1 MVPVQAG
8 AQGGHGS
15 LRSGGIDTGVRAP
28 GPWRIPAHLVSTH
41 IATQRNE
48 DELTLGAACKEAWKQ
63 QTEKNP
69 QLAEFYGLQWDPN
82 QLTPAHLLLRAQLP
96 AERTKL
102 MLDCGRWTIGFN
114 RGHTRRQKLLMIA
127 TQHLKNKI
135 NR

>member
-1 MVPVQAG
+1 MTDANTHEGTEPVRRLG
-8 AQGGHGS
+8 
-15 LRSGGIDTGVRAP
+15 
-28 GPWRIPAHLVSTH
+28 
-41 IATQRNE
+41 
-48 DELTLGAACKEAWKQ
+48 LGAACKEAWKQ

-82 QLTPAHLLLRAQLP
+82 QLTPAHLLLRAQP
-96 AERTKL
+96 DAEAVRGAA
-102 MLDCGRWTIGFN
+102 LDCGRWTIGFN